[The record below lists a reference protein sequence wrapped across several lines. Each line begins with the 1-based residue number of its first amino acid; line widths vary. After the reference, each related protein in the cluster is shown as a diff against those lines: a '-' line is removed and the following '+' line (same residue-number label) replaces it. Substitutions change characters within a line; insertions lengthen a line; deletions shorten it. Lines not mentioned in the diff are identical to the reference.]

1 MMRKL
6 VAMMLFVDGAQDDA
20 ENEIF
25 RQDRDIQ
32 RTSIMIE
39 MMVILMIMMNKLS
52 KNIQIL

>member
-1 MMRKL
+1 
-6 VAMMLFVDGAQDDA
+6 MLFVDGAQDDA